1 MQQHLFDELTEDNFI
16 LFASRNYNNPQC
28 TNIDEFFNDLQRFK
42 YIKKLFKRYHGT
54 KELQERLV
62 INHIVILYNIFG
74 IGPTNKMMFYKID
87 AEYWPVL
94 KTFLIYLNYLK
105 DNEYIEVPLDD
116 YVINILRN
124 V

>member
-54 KELQERLV
+54 KELQERLI

-74 IGPTNKMMFYKID
+74 IRPTNKMMFYKID

>member
-54 KELQERLV
+54 KELQERLI